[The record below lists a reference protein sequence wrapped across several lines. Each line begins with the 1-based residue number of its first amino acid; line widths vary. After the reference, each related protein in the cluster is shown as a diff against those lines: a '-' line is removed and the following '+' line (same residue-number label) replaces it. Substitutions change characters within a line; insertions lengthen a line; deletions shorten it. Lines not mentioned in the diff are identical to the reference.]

1 MTDGDKGFKPDL
13 NRSLQDIVDT
23 QAMAAPV
30 NVKPE
35 TAPPT
40 EQVLDK
46 PIAAP
51 IANATAPE
59 AKRAPNDGNADEG
72 GAAASTDTAASAG
85 ETESASETAPAAK
98 PGARSGGRDYPSAA
112 PAAAPHN
119 IAGTPH
125 NAAGTPP
132 TAPGPVS
139 APQGDARPIP
149 PEPIRPTGPSLPTIL
164 LGLAGVIVGL
174 VGLVLGLWFP
184 NVTMWLVGLNPQA
197 VSALA
202 VGGIGVACI
211 VVAIVWAIAKA
222 VAGARRRAGE
232 PHE

>member
-23 QAMAAPV
+23 QAMAAPADA
-30 NVKPE
+30 KPE

-51 IANATAPE
+51 IASAAAPE
-59 AKRAPNDGNADEG
+59 AKPAPSDGKTDEG
-72 GAAASTDTAASAG
+72 GATASTG
-85 ETESASETAPAAK
+85 ETASAAK

-112 PAAAPHN
+112 SAAAPHD
-119 IAGTPH
+119 
-125 NAAGTPP
+125 AAGNPP
-132 TAPGPVS
+132 VAPGSPAV
-139 APQGDARPIP
+139 AQGDAWQVP
-149 PEPIRPTGPSLPTIL
+149 PEPVRPTGPSLPTIL

-184 NVTMWLVGLNPQA
+184 NITMWLVGLNPQA

-211 VVAIVWAIAKA
+211 VVAIVWAVAKA
-222 VAGARRRAGE
+222 VAGARRRTGE

>member
-1 MTDGDKGFKPDL
+1 MTDDDKGFKPDL

-23 QAMAAPV
+23 QAMAAPADA
-30 NVKPE
+30 KPE

-51 IANATAPE
+51 IANAAAPE
-59 AKRAPNDGNADEG
+59 AKRAPNDGKTDEG
-72 GAAASTDTAASAG
+72 GATASTDTAASTG
-85 ETESASETAPAAK
+85 ETASAAK
-98 PGARSGGRDYPSAA
+98 PGARSGGHDYPSAA

-125 NAAGTPP
+125 NAAGTTP

-139 APQGDARPIP
+139 APQGGARPIS

-202 VGGIGVACI
+202 VGGIGVACV
-211 VVAIVWAIAKA
+211 VVAIVWAVAKA
-222 VAGARRRAGE
+222 VAGARRRTGE